1 LDHGLF
7 GLEVAE
13 VESAFFSGR
22 LQREEIPAEKGMGK
36 GVEENRQ
43 VANRRAKH
51 QRPRSLLLV
60 TNHAVLNKG
69 SYSGLRTPG
78 SRFPAQV
85 GAVLACYISDAVVKM
100 TSLGRAGRSMALG
113 TVHADSSGNVP
124 SAAIR

>member
-1 LDHGLF
+1 
-7 GLEVAE
+7 
-13 VESAFFSGR
+13 
-22 LQREEIPAEKGMGK
+22 MGK

-51 QRPRSLLLV
+51 QRRPRSLLLV

-69 SYSGLRTPG
+69 SYSGLCTPG

>member
-1 LDHGLF
+1 
-7 GLEVAE
+7 
-13 VESAFFSGR
+13 
-22 LQREEIPAEKGMGK
+22 MGK

-69 SYSGLRTPG
+69 SYSG
-78 SRFPAQV
+78 
-85 GAVLACYISDAVVKM
+85 SDAVVKM